1 MEINEQDY
9 KIIYDPQTAF
19 LHFEGTLRL
28 IGVHAYEEIVQ
39 LLDQVVESEPPIIT
53 INMRKMRIL
62 NSSGITTLAKFVIK
76 VNKKK
81 NIGIIIQGS
90 KKIAWQKDSLT
101 NLKRLM
107 PRLQLEWE

>member
-9 KIIYDPQTAF
+9 NINYDADTAT

-28 IGVHAYEEIVQ
+28 IGVHAYESIAT
-39 LLDQVVESEPPIIT
+39 LLDKVADIEPPLIT
-53 INMRKMRIL
+53 INLRQLNSL
-62 NSSGITTLAKFVIK
+62 NSSGVTTLAKFVIK
-76 VNKKK
+76 VSKKEH
-81 NIGIIIQGS
+81 IQMVIQGS
-90 KKIAWQKDSLT
+90 TKIAWQKKSLT